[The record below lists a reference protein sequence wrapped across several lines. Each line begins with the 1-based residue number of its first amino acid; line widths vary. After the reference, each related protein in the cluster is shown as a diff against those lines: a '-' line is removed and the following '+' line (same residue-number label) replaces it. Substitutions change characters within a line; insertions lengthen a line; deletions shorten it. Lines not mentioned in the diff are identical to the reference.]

1 MEYSVPQHIDP
12 NQIFL
17 VNFSELEGRLDPYF
31 YKPDFSV
38 FHNQLKNQKFVRLGS
53 VIQKITN
60 GLDCRKY
67 TKTGTVYLKV
77 ANVKK
82 GELSLDD
89 VQYVDMRAEGVT
101 KSIQLTKGNL
111 LLTRKGTFG
120 NTYCIKQNLDY
131 IISSEIFYIIVNQNL
146 INGDFLSIVLNSRI
160 GQIQFDR
167 NKIGAIMGSLS
178 QNVVKDILIPIPSKN
193 IQQQIIDKYNAALK
207 SYRIKLMLAKQKLA
221 SIDEYLLG
229 ELGVTLPK
237 VDFQEL
243 DDRLFVVR
251 FRDVMGNRFD
261 PKSYCKKKNKLLEV
275 IQKTSYDK
283 YPLIT
288 FIENECSGE
297 WGEDAEETKLD
308 LSQYTKCLVL
318 RSTEF
323 DNRYN
328 LRLDNSRVKYRYI
341 LNSKLN
347 KMDVKPFDLIIE
359 KSGGSEDQPVGRI
372 AILTED
378 VLKNNNI
385 VYSNF
390 LQKISV
396 VGINPYYLYYYLK
409 VMHNIG
415 MTDFMQSQTNGIRN
429 LIMSEYKKQTIITPA
444 DDKQAEIVAHISAI
458 RAEAKALEN
467 EAEEIL
473 TKAREKVENM
483 ILNGIV

>member
-1 MEYSVPQHIDP
+1 MEYSVPQHIDS
-12 NQIFL
+12 NKIFL
-17 VNFSELEGRLDPYF
+17 VNFSELEGRLDPHF
-31 YKPDFSV
+31 YKSDFSV

-53 VIQKITN
+53 VIKKITN

-67 TKTGTVYLKV
+67 TKTGIVYLKV

-89 VQYVDMRAEGVT
+89 VQYVDMSAEGIT

-131 IISSEIFYIIVNQNL
+131 IISSEIFYITINQNL
-146 INGDFLSIVLNSRI
+146 INGDFLAIVLNSRI

-178 QNVVKDILIPIPSKN
+178 QNVVKDILIPIPSK
-193 IQQQIIDKYNAALK
+193 IVQKQIIDKYNIALK
-207 SYRIKLMLAKQKLA
+207 LHRSKIALSKQKLA
-221 SIDEYLLG
+221 SIDTYLLG
-229 ELGVTLPK
+229 VLGITLPK
-237 VDFQEL
+237 NDFQEL
-243 DDRLFVVR
+243 NDRLFTVR
-251 FRDVMGNRFD
+251 FKDVVCNRFD
-261 PKSYCKKKNKLLEV
+261 PKSYCKKKNNLLDAV
-275 IQKTSYDK
+275 QKSSFDK
-283 YPLIT
+283 YPLMT

-297 WGEDAEETKLD
+297 WGEDVEETKLD
-308 LSQYTKCLVL
+308 MSQYTKCLVL

-341 LNSKLN
+341 LNSKLK

-385 VYSNF
+385 AYSNF

-429 LIMSEYKKQTIITPA
+429 LIMSEYKKQIIITPVEE
-444 DDKQAEIVAHISAI
+444 KQTEIVAHISAI
-458 RAEAKALEN
+458 RAEAKALEIQ
-467 EAEEIL
+467 AEEVL
-473 TKAREKVENM
+473 TKAREEVEKM
-483 ILNGIV
+483 IMNKA